1 MLDKSIDKL
10 VSKLNP
16 KRIRVTNLV
25 LSSRDRDLSKYEQLN
40 NFQIKLD
47 SSYLVKDYW

>member
-16 KRIRVTNLV
+16 KKELEVNNLV
-25 LSSRDRDLSKYEQLN
+25 LSSRDRNLSKYETAE
-40 NFQIKLD
+40 
-47 SSYLVKDYW
+47 